1 MKYLS
6 NFIEQK
12 QTNLFN
18 KLWIFFAF
26 SDKQFNEQK
35 KEWVDYIT
43 LWSGLI
49 CPKENVEQFI
59 KEHSEI
65 VSNWIQ
71 EDIKETWI
79 QKIIERELS
88 NHECYY
94 TWDIEDAVDVL
105 SDYGITREQILK
117 VYRETYEEYESF

>member
-35 KEWVDYIT
+35 KEWVKYVT

-94 TWDIEDAVDVL
+94 TWDIEYAVDVL

-117 VYRETYEEYESF
+117 VYRETYKEYESF